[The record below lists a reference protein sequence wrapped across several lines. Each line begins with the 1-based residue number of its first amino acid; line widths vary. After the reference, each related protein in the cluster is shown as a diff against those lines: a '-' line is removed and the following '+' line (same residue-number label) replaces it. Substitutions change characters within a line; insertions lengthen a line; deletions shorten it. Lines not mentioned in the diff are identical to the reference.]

1 MIENDNFTDSIKIPV
16 DRYNLWNS
24 LWFLEWQMKSE
35 GYEGKTEMVN
45 QAHFNS
51 QKSLTPKERFSM

>member
-1 MIENDNFTDSIKIPV
+1 MLYFRLKMTILPKMYRQTDITGIIYAIV
-16 DRYNLWNS
+16 YD
-24 LWFLEWQMKSE
+24 LEWQMKSE

-51 QKSLTPKERFSM
+51 

>member
-1 MIENDNFTDSIKIPV
+1 MTILPKIPT
-16 DRYNLWNS
+16 DRYNRYNLCDTVYD
-24 LWFLEWQMKSE
+24 LEWQMKSE

-51 QKSLTPKERFSM
+51 

>member
-1 MIENDNFTDSIKIPV
+1 MTISPKIPT
-16 DRYNLWNS
+16 DRYNLCDIVYD
-24 LWFLEWQMKSE
+24 LEWQMKSE

>member
-1 MIENDNFTDSIKIPV
+1 MTILNRYWKIPI
-16 DRYNLWNS
+16 DRYNLWVDIVYD
-24 LWFLEWQMKSE
+24 LEWQMKSE

>member
-1 MIENDNFTDSIKIPV
+1 MLYFRLKMTILPKIPTY
-16 DRYNLWNS
+16 RYIIYAIVYD
-24 LWFLEWQMKSE
+24 LEWQMKSE

-51 QKSLTPKERFSM
+51 

>member
-1 MIENDNFTDSIKIPV
+1 MTILPIPV
-16 DRYNLWNS
+16 DRYNLCDTVGCVIYD
-24 LWFLEWQMKSE
+24 LEWQMKSE